1 MTAAQN
7 FRPFLDEQGNQ
18 IGWQSADFSTVV
30 ALDQLPRDA
39 VVPGPASAPPAEIAL
54 PPSGG
59 GLLDFAADMFS
70 GNQAHAAPPPP
81 PPGFELV
88 QPSARQPAP
97 RSAPPPPPP
106 GFVLQG
112 AEALD
117 KRTGAPAEVREMV
130 GGAPQQDRLEQ
141 IRRYYPDAQ
150 PYQDDNFVFNDP
162 QTNRPTLYNPPGL
175 DYGDLPSVGR
185 DIVSGVGGAVG
196 AAGAAVMAPFTGGAG
211 LLAVPAGAGIGA
223 TLGGAAYDAL
233 RMARGGVD
241 TRGPVQRT
249 TDAASEF
256 GTNAMFQRAADLVP
270 GMVRSAVTGG
280 TSRLTGQTPQQ
291 LWNTFT
297 GAGIAPTAGQVT
309 GNRFLQGMEAATSK
323 MPTGATTMGEAATRQ
338 LDTLGQNVEDLAT
351 GYGAGRGATPGTSP
365 TEAGRAL
372 QRGGAE
378 FVTNFRNRAE
388 TMYEDLYRTMP
399 RDVPAVASKIVAA
412 LGRQRNELA
421 AAPALAAKLENPTL
435 RGYLDAIQADISPQG
450 TLPFNVISSFRSKIG
465 GMLSDPMTVSD
476 IPRGELKEVYA
487 ALSADMEE
495 AARAA
500 GPDALRKFLGA
511 NRYYAAGLKRIE
523 AVIDKV
529 VQAKTPEQA
538 YRWAMEGTQTRGGGG
553 TKLMQLRRSM
563 PAEEWDVVTSFVLR
577 QMGEAIPSQQGSR
590 TIFSPETFLTRWNQM
605 APDAR
610 AALFKGSKYAGLPDQ
625 LKKLLDVA
633 AAMRDTKYMS
643 NPSGTAGQSMFMA
656 FLQPFGVGAGAGTVF
671 GMSSEGTALG
681 VAAGGLNAVAPY
693 IVARAL
699 TNQRFVKWLTELGTT
714 TNPNSFTAH
723 MARLSAIAAADPA
736 VKEYA
741 QSVHDALRSAPPAG
755 SAPNQPA
762 ATPQKSALQGQ
773 LAR

>member
-1 MTAAQN
+1 MTAAQG
-7 FRPFLDEQGNQ
+7 FHPFLDEQGNQ
-18 IGWQSADFSTVV
+18 IGWQSADLGTVV

-54 PPSGG
+54 PSSGG

-70 GNQAHAAPPPP
+70 GNRAQAAPPPP
-81 PPGFELV
+81 PPGFEMV
-88 QPSARQPAP
+88 PQSSRQPAQ
-97 RSAPPPPPP
+97 RSAAPPPPP

-112 AEALD
+112 AEAPLEKALD
-117 KRTGAPAEVREMV
+117 RRTGAPAEVREMV
-130 GGAPQQDRLEQ
+130 GGAPQQDRLAQ
-141 IRRYYPDAQ
+141 IQRYYPDAQ

-162 QTNRPTLYNPPGL
+162 QTRRPTLYNPPGL
-175 DYGDLPSVGR
+175 DYGDLPSIGR

-196 AAGAAVMAPFTGGAG
+196 AAGAAIAAPFTGGG
-211 LLAVPAGAGIGA
+211 SLLAVPAGAGLGA
-223 TLGGAAYDAL
+223 TVGGAAYDAL

-256 GTNAMFQRAADLVP
+256 GTNAMFQRAADMVP
-270 GMVRSAVTGG
+270 GMVRNAVTGG

-291 LWNTFT
+291 LWKTFT
-297 GAGIAPTAGQVT
+297 GAGIEPTAGQVT
-309 GNRFLQGMEAATSK
+309 GNRFLQGMENATSK

-338 LDTLGQNVEDLAT
+338 LDTLGQRVEDLAT
-351 GYGAGRGATPGTSP
+351 DYGAGRGATPGTSP

-399 RDVPAVASKIVAA
+399 RDVPAAASNIVAA

-421 AAPALAAKLENPTL
+421 AAPALAAKLENSTL
-435 RGYLDAIQADISPQG
+435 RGYLDAIQADLSPQG

-511 NRYYAAGLKRIE
+511 NRYYAAGLRRIE

-538 YRWAMEGTQTRGGGG
+538 YRWAMEGSANKGGGG

-563 PAEEWDVVTSFVLR
+563 PAEEWDVVSSFVLR

-610 AALFKGSKYAGLPDQ
+610 AALFKGSKYAGLPEQ
-625 LKKLLDVA
+625 LKKLTDVA

-656 FLQPFGVGAGAGTVF
+656 FLQPFGVVAGAGTVS
-671 GMSSEGTALG
+671 GMSSEGAALG
-681 VAAGGLNAVAPY
+681 TAIGAANAVAPY

-699 TNQRFVKWLTELGTT
+699 TNQRFVKWLTELGTM

-741 QSVHDALRSAPPAG
+741 QSVHAALRAAPAQ
-755 SAPNQPA
+755 QPA
-762 ATPQKSALQGQ
+762 ANSAAADPRQAG
-773 LAR
+773 RP